1 MTEKLYYENQYEKS
15 FTAEIVNITEKNNE
29 FHIVLDK
36 TYFYPEGGG
45 QPSDTGYIESIEVL
59 SVYEEN
65 GVIYHVTSKKPIKI
79 HKVKCSISW
88 ETRFDFMQQHLGQH
102 ILSACL
108 LDKFNATTVG
118 SHLGSTSS
126 TVDVDKLL
134 NIAQIEE
141 VDEDT
146 IAIILRDK
154 YGNVNSKALISI
166 EDLNH
171 VITNDYTWVNYK
183 LNGENC
189 VIANTPNGRVHL
201 DRVIM
206 NPDENKTV
214 HHINLNPL
222 DNRRHNLELTDI

>member
-1 MTEKLYYENQYEKS
+1 MNNNYKNTKNEIEIKDGVTLITILKKNGTPLVAKIDTVDLEKVQNVGTWFAEWHKDFNTYLVQNISSTKVNKKS
-15 FTAEIVNITEKNNE
+15 KPQKQSLQTV
-29 FHIVLDK
+29 VMD
-36 TYFYPEGGG
+36 
-45 QPSDTGYIESIEVL
+45 
-59 SVYEEN
+59 
-65 GVIYHVTSKKPIKI
+65 VT
-79 HKVKCSISW
+79 
-88 ETRFDFMQQHLGQH
+88 
-102 ILSACL
+102 
-108 LDKFNATTVG
+108 ATTPVRHING
-118 SHLGSTSS
+118 DALDNRRCNLEVFRRT
-126 TVDVDKLL
+126 DL
-134 NIAQIEE
+134 NEIEE

-171 VITNDYTWVNYK
+171 VITNEYTWVNYK

-206 NPDENKTV
+206 NPDESKTV

-222 DNRRHNLELTDI
+222 DNRRHNLELTNI

>member
-1 MTEKLYYENQYEKS
+1 MNNNYKNTKNEIEIKDGVALITILKKNGTPLVAKIDTVDLEKVQNVGTWFAEWHKDFNTYLVQNISSTKVNKKS
-15 FTAEIVNITEKNNE
+15 KPQKQSLQTV
-29 FHIVLDK
+29 VMD
-36 TYFYPEGGG
+36 
-45 QPSDTGYIESIEVL
+45 
-59 SVYEEN
+59 
-65 GVIYHVTSKKPIKI
+65 VT
-79 HKVKCSISW
+79 
-88 ETRFDFMQQHLGQH
+88 
-102 ILSACL
+102 
-108 LDKFNATTVG
+108 ATTPVRHING
-118 SHLGSTSS
+118 DALDNRRCNLEVFRRT
-126 TVDVDKLL
+126 DL
-134 NIAQIEE
+134 NEIEE

-171 VITNDYTWVNYK
+171 VITNEYTWVNYK